1 MAEETRRD
9 PATADLLAAA
19 ADVIAAAAA
28 TGTTVRLLGGIAVF
42 ELSESA
48 RRPPLA
54 RSYHDFDVVV
64 PPGQGPAAAAVFTQR
79 GYTGDAHFNALHG
92 AHRMVFTAASGFV
105 VDVLVGTF
113 QMCHRLKLGHDLP
126 GSGLTI
132 HPADLMLTKL
142 QIVQI
147 EEKDLLDAAALLVDL
162 PVGRSETGIDVGR
175 FTAPLASDWGFFH
188 TVELNLPK
196 VVKFADDRLGE
207 WQTRRVT
214 HGANELRQAMEDV
227 PKSLRWKARARVG
240 ERVPWYEM
248 PEEIG

>member
-1 MAEETRRD
+1 MAGGKHRV
-9 PATADLLAAA
+9 PATGDLLAAA
-19 ADVIAAAAA
+19 ADIIAAAAA
-28 TGTTVRLLGGIAVF
+28 TGTTLRLLGGLAVF
-42 ELSESA
+42 QLSEAA

-54 RSYHDFDVVV
+54 RRYQDFDLVV
-64 PPGQGPAAAAVFTQR
+64 PPGQGQSAAAVFLER
-79 GYTGDAHFNALHG
+79 GYAEDAYFNALHG
-92 AHRMVFTAASGFV
+92 AHRMVFTSADGFA
-105 VDVLVGTF
+105 VDLLVGSF

-126 GSGLTI
+126 DSGLTI
-132 HPADLMLTKL
+132 HPGDLMLTKL

-196 VVKFADDRLGE
+196 VVHFAADRLGE
-207 WQTRRVT
+207 SQIRRVARS
-214 HGANELRQAMEDV
+214 ANELRQAMEAV
-227 PKSLRWKARARVG
+227 PKSLRWKARARIG

>member
-1 MAEETRRD
+1 MAAGKRHVPETG
-9 PATADLLAAA
+9 DLLAAA
-19 ADVIAAAAA
+19 VDVIAAAAA
-28 TGTTVRLLGGIAVF
+28 TGTTLRLLGGLAVF
-42 ELSESA
+42 QLSESA

-54 RSYHDFDVVV
+54 RRYQDFDVVV
-64 PPGQGPAAAAVFTQR
+64 PPGQGQSAAAVFLER
-79 GYTGDAHFNALHG
+79 GYAEDAYFNALHG
-92 AHRMVFTAASGFV
+92 AHRMVFTAASGFA
-105 VDVLVGTF
+105 VDLLVGSF

-126 GSGLTI
+126 DSGLTI

-162 PVGRSETGIDVGR
+162 PVGRSATGIDVRR
-175 FTAPLASDWGFFH
+175 FTAPLISDWGFFH

-196 VVKFADDRLGE
+196 VVHFAADRLE
-207 WQTRRVT
+207 ESQTRRVA
-214 HGANELRQAMEDV
+214 HRANQLRRAMGAV
-227 PKSLRWKARARVG
+227 PKSLRWKARARIG

>member
-1 MAEETRRD
+1 MAGEKPHV
-9 PATADLLAAA
+9 PATGDLLAAA

-28 TGTTVRLLGGIAVF
+28 TGTTLRLLGGIAVF
-42 ELSESA
+42 QLSESA

-54 RSYHDFDVVV
+54 RRYHDFDVVV
-64 PPGQGPAAAAVFTQR
+64 PPGQGQSAAAVFLEC
-79 GYTGDAHFNALHG
+79 GYAEDAHFNALHG

-105 VDVLVGTF
+105 VDLLVGSF

-126 GSGLTI
+126 DSGLTI

-147 EEKDLLDAAALLVDL
+147 EEKDLLDTAALLVDL

-196 VVKFADDRLGE
+196 VVHFAVNRLGE
-207 WQTRRVT
+207 SQTRRVAR
-214 HGANELRQAMEDV
+214 GANELRQAMEAV
-227 PKSLRWKARARVG
+227 PKSLRWKTRARIG

-248 PEEIG
+248 PEEIA

>member
-1 MAEETRRD
+1 MAGEKPHV
-9 PATADLLAAA
+9 PATGDLLAAA

-28 TGTTVRLLGGIAVF
+28 TGTTLRLLGGIAVF
-42 ELSESA
+42 QLSESA

-54 RSYHDFDVVV
+54 RRYHDFDLVA
-64 PPGQGPAAAAVFTQR
+64 PPGQGQSAAAVFLAR
-79 GYTGDAHFNALHG
+79 GYAEDAHFNALHG
-92 AHRMVFTAASGFV
+92 AHRMVFTAASGFT
-105 VDVLVGTF
+105 VDLLVGSF

-126 GSGLTI
+126 DSGLTI

-196 VVKFADDRLGE
+196 VVHFAADRLGE
-207 WQTRRVT
+207 SQIRRVARS
-214 HGANELRQAMEDV
+214 ANELRQAMEAV
-227 PKSLRWKARARVG
+227 PKSLRWKARARIG

-248 PEEIG
+248 PEEIA